1 MLSMLH
7 GSLVKQVTFEAGP
20 GFVEVDRVHET
31 GGSPLLLDAL
41 IAAPSYQLCHFPPNV
56 VPHVVPPKAAH
67 VASSEVI
74 VPILTPRHKPFEE
87 LTSST

>member
-1 MLSMLH
+1 MLH

-56 VPHVVPPKAAH
+56 PPKAAH

-87 LTSST
+87 LMSSIRTRSSFVL